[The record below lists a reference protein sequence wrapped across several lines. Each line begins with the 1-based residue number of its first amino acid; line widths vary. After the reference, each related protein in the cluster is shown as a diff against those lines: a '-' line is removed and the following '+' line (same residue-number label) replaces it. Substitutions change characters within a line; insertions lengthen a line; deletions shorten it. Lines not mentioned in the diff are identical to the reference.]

1 MISFTIAINKYS
13 HGFIE
18 IHKNSELIKA
28 NDFELPFD
36 IAENIAYTLSYIG
49 DVELINE
56 FGVGTFIKNGKVN
69 AFHFLENN
77 NL

>member
-18 IHKNSELIKA
+18 IHKNSKLIKA

-36 IAENIAYTLSYIG
+36 IAENMAYTLSYIG
-49 DVELINE
+49 NVKLINE
-56 FGVGTFIKNGKVN
+56 FGVGTYIKEGKIQ
-69 AFHFLENN
+69 AFSFPKNN

>member
-1 MISFTIAINKYS
+1 MILFTIAINKYS

-18 IHKNSELIKA
+18 IHKNSRLVKA
-28 NDFELPFD
+28 DDFELPFD

-49 DVELINE
+49 DVKLINE
-56 FGVGTFIKNGKVN
+56 FGVGTFIKNGKIR
-69 AFHFLENN
+69 AFQFLENN